1 MKYWLMKSEPDD
13 ISIDDLQHSPQQ
25 TMSWQGIRN
34 YQARNFI
41 RDEMNTGDSVL
52 FYHSSCK
59 VPGVVGI
66 ATVVSQPQ
74 RDDTALDPQ
83 SRYFDP
89 KSDPSKPRWWQVDI
103 QFTAKL
109 NHIVSLQ
116 QLKSDPA
123 LQDMVL
129 VTKGARLSVQPVTAE
144 EFCHIVS
151 LGQ

>member
-13 ISIDDLQHSPQQ
+13 ISIDDLRDSPNK

-41 RDEMNTGDSVL
+41 RDEIKVGDYVL

-66 ATVVSQPQ
+66 ASVVSQPQ
-74 RDDTALDPQ
+74 LDASAFEPQ

-89 KSDPSKPRWWQVDI
+89 KSNPDKPRWWQVDI
-103 QFTAKL
+103 QFTEKL
-109 NHIVSLQ
+109 NQSVPLS

-144 EFCHIVS
+144 EFTHIVM
-151 LGQ
+151 LGK

>member
-13 ISIDDLQHSPQQ
+13 ISIDDLHDSPNH
-25 TMSWQGIRN
+25 TMAWQGIRN

-41 RDEMNTGDSVL
+41 RDQITLGDQVL

-66 ATVVSQPQ
+66 ATVVSQPTL
-74 RDDTALDPQ
+74 DESAFDPQ

-89 KSDPSKPRWWQVDI
+89 KSEPDKPRWWQVDI

-109 NHIVSLQ
+109 NQIVSLQ

-123 LQDMVL
+123 LQYMVL
-129 VTKGARLSVQPVTAE
+129 VTKGARLSVQPVNAD
-144 EFCHIVS
+144 EFAHIVM

>member
-13 ISIDDLQHSPQQ
+13 ISIDDLHNSPNN
-25 TMSWQGIRN
+25 TMAWQGIRN

-41 RDEMNTGDSVL
+41 RDQISLGDQVL

-66 ATVVSQPQ
+66 ATVVSQPK
-74 RDDTALDPQ
+74 LDESAFEPQ

-89 KSDPSKPRWWQVDI
+89 KSDPGKPRWWQVDI

-109 NHIVSLQ
+109 NQLVTLK

-123 LQDMVL
+123 LQDMIF
-129 VTKGARLSVQPVTAE
+129 VTKGARLSVQPVTAD
-144 EFCHIVS
+144 EFTHVVT

>member
-41 RDEMNTGDSVL
+41 RDEMNTGDRVL

-116 QLKSDPA
+116 QLKSDTV
-123 LQDMVL
+123 LRDMVL

-151 LGQ
+151 LSQ

>member
-13 ISIDDLQHSPQQ
+13 ISIGDLRDSPNH
-25 TMSWQGIRN
+25 TMAWQGIRN

-41 RDEMNTGDSVL
+41 RDEITHGDQVL

-66 ATVVSQPQ
+66 ATVVSQPTL
-74 RDDTALDPQ
+74 DESAFDPQ

-89 KSDPSKPRWWQVDI
+89 KSEPDKPRWWQVDI

-109 NHIVSLQ
+109 NQIVSLQ

-129 VTKGARLSVQPVTAE
+129 VTKGARLSVQPVSAD
-144 EFCHIVS
+144 EFAHIVM